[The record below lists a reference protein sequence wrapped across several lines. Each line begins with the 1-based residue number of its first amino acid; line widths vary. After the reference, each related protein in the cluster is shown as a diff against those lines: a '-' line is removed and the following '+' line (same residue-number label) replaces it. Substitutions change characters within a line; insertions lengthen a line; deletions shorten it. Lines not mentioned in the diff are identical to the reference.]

1 MDENTQSGLDARAA
15 KALDGLS
22 LTPRPKPTVQQ
33 EVSQDPF
40 TGSRKD
46 AESPT
51 RQAAQAGLYLS
62 SPLHNALNPTHSKEY
77 DAELRRAWL
86 RLDKQTRWEIANHC
100 NGAVASVDKFAH
112 LRS

>member
-15 KALDGLS
+15 KTLDGLN
-22 LTPRPKPTVQQ
+22 LTPRPKPAVQQ

-40 TGSRKD
+40 TGSCKD
-46 AESPT
+46 AESST

-62 SPLHNALNPTHSKEY
+62 SPLYNALNPIHSKEY

-86 RLDKQTRWEIANHC
+86 RLDKQTRRKIENHC
-100 NGAVASVDKFAH
+100 NGTVASVGGV
-112 LRS
+112 

>member
-15 KALDGLS
+15 KTLDGLN
-22 LTPRPKPTVQQ
+22 LTPRPKPAVQQ

-51 RQAAQAGLYLS
+51 RQAAQAGL
-62 SPLHNALNPTHSKEY
+62 
-77 DAELRRAWL
+77 
-86 RLDKQTRWEIANHC
+86 
-100 NGAVASVDKFAH
+100 
-112 LRS
+112 